1 MLQYIIDHQQ
11 KSVHESRY
19 MESRCHLD
27 DSAPEDKEFVDS
39 RLYVQ
44 LLENQQAYIPCPY
57 CHQVPLIID

>member
-1 MLQYIIDHQQ
+1 
-11 KSVHESRY
+11 

-27 DSAPEDKEFVDS
+27 ASAPEKKEFVDS
-39 RLYVQ
+39 RPYVQ